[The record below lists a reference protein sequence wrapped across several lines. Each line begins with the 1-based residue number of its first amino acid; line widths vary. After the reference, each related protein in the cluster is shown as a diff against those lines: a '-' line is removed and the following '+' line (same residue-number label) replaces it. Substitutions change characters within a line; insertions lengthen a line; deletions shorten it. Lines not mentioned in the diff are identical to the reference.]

1 MATTPGGR
9 RPKKLAG
16 HGRTARSSSLSRRP
30 DGDLDKL
37 DQRVDEPVELEE
49 PVEEEVEEPD
59 DEPDERPAWG
69 RRATVVL
76 AVLAAVLA
84 AVVVAE
90 GIYLGSAPDAPDTV
104 SADRPVVV
112 SPLDAQ
118 AVVDEAARDVVQIVS
133 GSYDTFDEDLERA
146 VGLMT
151 ADFADKFRQTKED
164 VRERWTSQRIKVTAQ
179 VSAQGVVQADAD
191 QVKALVFLTQTTTK
205 GNGGP
210 TLVQFRI
217 EATMVN
223 TDDGWLVSDLRTF

>member
-1 MATTPGGR
+1 VEA
-9 RPKKLAG
+9 
-16 HGRTARSSSLSRRP
+16 
-30 DGDLDKL
+30 
-37 DQRVDEPVELEE
+37 QDEPVEDLDE
-49 PVEEEVEEPD
+49 PVQEAPDEVFLEVD
-59 DEPDERPAWG
+59 DEPAERPAWG

-76 AVLAAVLA
+76 AALVAVLA

-90 GIYLGSAPDAPDTV
+90 GVYLGTAPEAPDTV

-118 AVVDEAARDVVQIVS
+118 AVVDEAARAVVQIVS
-133 GSYDTFDEDLERA
+133 GSHTTFDEDLDRA

-151 ADFADKFRQTKED
+151 TDFAERFRQTKED
-164 VRERWTSQRIKVTAQ
+164 VRERWTAQKIKVTAQ

-205 GNGGP
+205 GDGGP

-223 TDDGWLVSDLRTF
+223 TDDGWLVSGLRTF

>member
-16 HGRTARSSSLSRRP
+16 HDRTRSSSLSRRTV
-30 DGDLDKL
+30 DEL
-37 DQRVDEPVELEE
+37 DEPVEVDEE
-49 PVEEEVEEPD
+49 PPEPPESEVEEVD

-76 AVLAAVLA
+76 AALVAVLA

-90 GIYLGSAPDAPDTV
+90 GIYLGTAPEAPDTV
-104 SADRPVVV
+104 AADRPVVV

-118 AVVDEAARDVVQIVS
+118 AVVDEAARDVVTIVS
-133 GSYDTFDEDLERA
+133 GSYSTFDEDLERA
-146 VGLMT
+146 VDLMT
-151 ADFADKFRQTKED
+151 ADFAEEFRRTKED
-164 VRERWTSQRIKVTAQ
+164 VRQRWTDQRIEVTAQ

-191 QVKALVFLTQTTTK
+191 QVKALVFLTQSTTK
-205 GNGGP
+205 GDGGP

-223 TDDGWLVSDLRTF
+223 TDDGWLVSGLRTF